1 MYPPTIAIDIMLKKN
16 NALLLDNIKVR
27 TGLISSTPE
36 IRGTAQ
42 YANNTQTGT
51 NNTADTFTTLVFN
64 MSNLSLQVYN
74 LIYLY
79 RELLT
84 ILESLYIRDLKQLP
98 F

>member
-51 NNTADTFTTLVFN
+51 NNIADTFTTLVFN

-98 F
+98 S